1 MKLRDLLLEPLI
13 NSPRRALAALVLLI
27 FATGCDVLGPWLVQ
41 FYIDH
46 HLVPQHFPQQALV
59 LLALAY
65 LTTQLAA
72 AGGRYWQSVMF
83 ARVAADAVRDLRVR
97 VFSHLLRLPQH
108 RIDATPVGE
117 LTNRVT
123 SDTDAMRDF
132 YIGFLSSVL
141 KSVVLLVGIFIAM
154 TLIDV
159 RLTLVSAL
167 LIPAGIVLIWIF
179 QRLSNAAAMGVRQL
193 RAQQSAR
200 LNEAIQGMPIIQM
213 FRQGQQFLARFDQVG
228 QQQYR
233 LRLKIVRFNA
243 LLLRSGVDLLSTL
256 ALAGL
261 IYGFGIT
268 QMGSAHQAI
277 GIGVLYAFISYLGR
291 VSEPLMDI
299 CQRFSLYQRA
309 SVAGQRL
316 INVLETP
323 LARVG
328 RDQRLIEWPQL
339 ELREVRFRHPG
350 ASHDTLRD
358 ISGVIS
364 PGTFVGIV
372 GATGSGKS
380 TLLDVLCGLKPIS
393 DGELLL
399 DGRAL
404 SGIAP
409 AVLSETIAVV
419 PQEPFLRSTT
429 LRDNILLGLEVSDA
443 ELAEAVSAARLDRV
457 VAALPNGLD
466 TPLGERGLSLSSG
479 ERQLL
484 ALARALLR
492 KPAILMLDEA
502 TASIDSA
509 TEAELGKALDA
520 LHGKV
525 TLIVV
530 AHRLATI
537 AHADHI
543 LVMDN
548 GVIAEQG
555 RHEALLERREGRY
568 WQLWQSAASTT

>member
-1 MKLRDLLLEPLI
+1 MKLRDLLLGPLKEH
-13 NSPRRALAALVLLI
+13 PRRAWGALILLI

-46 HLVPQHFPQQALV
+46 HLVPHYFPQQALV

-65 LTTQLAA
+65 MTTQLAA
-72 AGGRYWQSVMF
+72 AGGRYWQSVLF
-83 ARVAADAVRDLRVR
+83 ARVAADAIRDLRVR
-97 VFSHLLRLPQH
+97 VFAHLLRLPQH
-108 RIDATPVGE
+108 RIDATPIGE

-132 YIGFLSSVL
+132 YVGFLSSVL
-141 KSVVLLVGIFIAM
+141 KSSVLLVGIFIAM

-159 RLTLVSAL
+159 RLTLMSAL
-167 LIPAGIVLIWIF
+167 LIPAGVVLIWIF

-213 FRQGQQFLARFDQVG
+213 FRQGPQFLERFDRIG
-228 QQQYR
+228 RQQYR
-233 LRLKIVRFNA
+233 LRLNIVRFNA

-256 ALAGL
+256 VLAGL

-268 QMGSAHQAI
+268 QLGSEHQAI
-277 GIGVLYAFISYLGR
+277 GIGVLYAFIAYLGR

-323 LARVG
+323 VARVG
-328 RDQRLIEWPQL
+328 RDQRPIEWPQL
-339 ELREVRFRHPG
+339 ELRELRFRHQG
-350 ASHDTLRD
+350 AARDTLQG
-358 ISGVIS
+358 ISAVIA

-399 DGRAL
+399 DGRTL

-409 AVLSETIAVV
+409 AVLSDTIAVV

-429 LRDNILLGLEVSDA
+429 LRDNILLGLEVSDDA
-443 ELAEAVSAARLDRV
+443 LAEAVSAARLDDV
-457 VAALPNGLD
+457 VATLPKGLD

-543 LVMDN
+543 LVMEN
-548 GVIAEQG
+548 GVIAEEG
-555 RHEALLERREGRY
+555 RHEALLERPEGRY
-568 WQLWQSAASTT
+568 RQLWQSAASDT

>member
-1 MKLRDLLLEPLI
+1 MKLRDLLLEPLK

-316 INVLETP
+316 ISVLETP
-323 LARVG
+323 LASVG
-328 RDQRLIEWPQL
+328 RDQRLIEWSQL
-339 ELREVRFRHPG
+339 ELREVRFRHPE
-350 ASHDTLRD
+350 AAHDTLRG

-380 TLLDVLCGLKPIS
+380 TLLDVLCGLKPIT

-409 AVLSETIAVV
+409 AVLSEAIAVV

-429 LRDNILLGLEVSDA
+429 LRDNILLGLDVSDA
-443 ELAEAVSAARLDRV
+443 ALAEAVSAARLDRV
-457 VAALPNGLD
+457 VAALPNGLN

>member
-65 LTTQLAA
+65 ITTQIAA
-72 AGGRYWQSVMF
+72 AAGRYWQSVLF
-83 ARVAADAVRDLRVR
+83 ARLAADAVRDLRVR

-167 LIPAGIVLIWIF
+167 LIPAGIVLIWVF

-193 RAQQSAR
+193 RSQQSAR

-316 INVLETP
+316 ISVLETP
-323 LARVG
+323 LASVG
-328 RDQRLIEWPQL
+328 RDQRLIEWSQL
-339 ELREVRFRHPG
+339 ELREVRFRHPE
-350 ASHDTLRD
+350 AAHDTLRG

-555 RHEALLERREGRY
+555 RHEALLARREGRY